1 MAESNLEDTKSK
13 ALFERAKRVLPGGVN
28 SPVRAFEPNP
38 FFVTR
43 AKGSKIY
50 GADGET
56 YIDFCMAYGAL
67 LLGHADR
74 EVMKAVTAQLRKGS
88 LYGAPTELE
97 VEFAEFIRKLV
108 PSLEMLRLV
117 NTGTEATMHAVRAAR
132 GYTRRKKL
140 VKFEGCFHGSHDS
153 VLVKAGSGA
162 ATFGVPNSAGIPEET
177 TKNTIVLPYN
187 SLDTLETVFKQQG
200 NEIAAVIAEP
210 VIGNAG
216 LILPKTNY
224 LNELRKIT
232 REYGSIL
239 IFDEI
244 ITGFRLDIG
253 GAQKHFNIKPDIT
266 TLGKVLGGGFPIAVF
281 GGRKEIMQNM
291 SPIGSVY
298 QAGTF
303 SGNPVS
309 VAAGY
314 TALKILNLNESE
326 IYPNLEKNCSE
337 LSKALVDLAADYHL
351 DAQVYNL
358 ASMYQIFF
366 SSQPICDMAT
376 AKSADTQMFQ
386 TYFHELLKQGVFIPP
401 SQFETCF
408 LSSAHTEKDLKA
420 AVNAFDKALRVAS
433 KTKSRFA

>member
-1 MAESNLEDTKSK
+1 M
-13 ALFERAKRVLPGGVN
+13 
-28 SPVRAFEPNP
+28 
-38 FFVTR
+38 
-43 AKGSKIY
+43 
-50 GADGET
+50 
-56 YIDFCMAYGAL
+56 
-67 LLGHADR
+67 
-74 EVMKAVTAQLRKGS
+74 
-88 LYGAPTELE
+88 
-97 VEFAEFIRKLV
+97 
-108 PSLEMLRLV
+108 
-117 NTGTEATMHAVRAAR
+117 
-132 GYTRRKKL
+132 
-140 VKFEGCFHGSHDS
+140 
-153 VLVKAGSGA
+153 
-162 ATFGVPNSAGIPEET
+162 
-177 TKNTIVLPYN
+177 PYN

>member
-1 MAESNLEDTKSK
+1 M
-13 ALFERAKRVLPGGVN
+13 
-28 SPVRAFEPNP
+28 
-38 FFVTR
+38 
-43 AKGSKIY
+43 
-50 GADGET
+50 
-56 YIDFCMAYGAL
+56 
-67 LLGHADR
+67 
-74 EVMKAVTAQLRKGS
+74 
-88 LYGAPTELE
+88 
-97 VEFAEFIRKLV
+97 
-108 PSLEMLRLV
+108 
-117 NTGTEATMHAVRAAR
+117 
-132 GYTRRKKL
+132 
-140 VKFEGCFHGSHDS
+140 
-153 VLVKAGSGA
+153 KAGSGA